1 MKKILFFV
9 IIYIYTIQN
18 SYSQQRTIITGTVG
32 NVQDSTVKIDLQII
46 DGAFVTRQE
55 QNYSLNTKDGKFK
68 FDFKLK
74 KTSTATLF
82 INGEIAFLPGTFKV
96 LINPGD
102 NLTFEIPNI
111 KKLGLLNVNIS
122 GKGAEKLWIM
132 KETFQNMFATGLTQ
146 KPWNKQ
152 SITEKYLKLDKYL
165 HIIDSTFND
174 NELKRSRDMK
184 LVRAQM
190 IDESMDMTLHHS
202 LRYYTDSVSILFKK
216 YIKDK
221 NRIRPFL
228 NEETIDYFGGNYILP
243 KYILLANMDKMKGA
257 PFSFR
262 DNYPLE
268 YSDFV
273 LKEFDSVPFVRD
285 YLLSYLAMD
294 LFGTRWDS
302 RISKQMYSLYVAK
315 VDNRNVHY
323 QEVANEFEHVNNY
336 LKSGSAFY
344 SFSLPDTTGKVHKL
358 ADFKGKVVVL
368 DFWFTGCSGCKT
380 IAPLITKVEDS
391 FKDLNVQFISINVD
405 TKSIWKL
412 GIGEYSSKNSLQLY
426 TEEQRF
432 KHPLIKFAK
441 ISFYPRLI
449 VLDKQ
454 GNIAGIPPSPYDDLD
469 GFADFIKKLL

>member
-1 MKKILFFV
+1 MKKILV
-9 IIYIYTIQN
+9 VIIIYICTTQY
-18 SYSQQRTIITGTVG
+18 SYSQQRTIISGIIG

-55 QNYSLNTKDGKFK
+55 QNYSINTKEGKFK
-68 FDFKLK
+68 FVFKLK
-74 KTSTATLF
+74 KTSTATIF
-82 INGEIAFLPGTFKV
+82 INGEIAFLPGSFKV

-102 NLTFEIPNI
+102 NLTFAIPDI
-111 KKLGLLNVNIS
+111 KKLGLLNINIG
-122 GKGAEKLWIM
+122 GKGAEKLLIM
-132 KETFQNMFATGLTQ
+132 KETFRNMFATGLSQ

-152 SITEKYLKLDKYL
+152 SISEKYHKLDKYL
-165 HIIDSTFND
+165 DIIDSIFSD
-174 NELKRSRDMK
+174 NKLKKSRDMQ

-190 IDESMDMTLHHS
+190 IDESMDRTLYHS
-202 LRYYTDSVSILFKK
+202 LRYFTDSVAILFNK

-221 NRIRPFL
+221 NRISPLL
-228 NEETIDYFGGNYILP
+228 NRATIDYFGGNYVLP
-243 KYILLANMDKMKGA
+243 KYILLSKMDKMKGE
-257 PFSFR
+257 PLSFR

-273 LKEFDSVPFVRD
+273 LKEFKSVPFVRD

-294 LFGTRWDS
+294 LFGTKWDS
-302 RISKQMYSLYVAK
+302 PLSRQMYNLYVAK
-315 VDNRNVHY
+315 VDNRNSHY
-323 QEVANEFEHVNNY
+323 QEVVNEFEHVNNY
-336 LKSGSAFY
+336 LKIGSAFY
-344 SFSLPDTTGKVHKL
+344 SFSLPDTTGKIHKL
-358 ADFKGKVVVL
+358 DDFKGKVVVL

-380 IAPLITKVEDS
+380 ISPLIAKVEDS
-391 FKDLNVQFISINVD
+391 LKDQNVQFISVNVD
-405 TKSIWKL
+405 TKSIWKI
-412 GIGEYSSKNSLQLY
+412 GIGEYSSKKSLQLY

-469 GFADFIKKLL
+469 GFADYIKKLL